1 MQENTPRSTF
11 RISGNNASATN
22 SKNEGI
28 VNNLSLKWK
37 ILLSVTLTC
46 ILAVI
51 VTTVVTVRA
60 GLATTEETIIEDTR
74 TLTQVLGASNVGAI
88 SFGDTT
94 TVTNSLEAL
103 TESERVLNAVIYS
116 SGKPFAWFVRG
127 QEGSELPG
135 DIPRTPRQTGMIE
148 QDGYIVMTEAIMDG
162 NNQIGSISARV
173 DMSEL
178 NNLVS
183 EAVADAVILI
193 IVISVIAASIAYLVQ
208 ASITKP
214 VNQVVRALRDISE
227 GEGDLTRRL
236 PVSGSDEIAELATCF
251 NTFVERLHSIIASV
265 ADTAQEVS
273 ENAHMVSQLSN
284 ENENAIKNQQA
295 EIEQVVVAIKQMAN
309 VVQDVTESVSET
321 AEKAHQADQSAANGK
336 QVVNATTRQIENL
349 ASEIRRAAEVIDRLN
364 KETVSIGSVL
374 DVIRGV
380 AEQTNLLALNA
391 AIEAARA
398 GEQGRGFAVVADEV
412 RTLASRTQS
421 STTEIQEMIE
431 RLQVGAKEAVE
442 MMAEGTSQAEASVE
456 KAGEATNSLV
466 DITELVSVIRDRTN
480 QVAVASEEQSSAT
493 QQIEGNID
501 SISQVALSTA
511 ESSSR
516 INSNTSS
523 LAETAERL
531 TGLVNRFKL

>member
-1 MQENTPRSTF
+1 M
-11 RISGNNASATN
+11 
-22 SKNEGI
+22 
-28 VNNLSLKWK
+28 NNLSLKWK
-37 ILLSVTLTC
+37 ILLSVTVTC
-46 ILAVI
+46 VIAVI
-51 VTTVVTVRA
+51 ATTIVTVRS
-60 GLATTEETIIEDTR
+60 GLATTEQTIIEDTR
-74 TLTQVLGASNVGAI
+74 TLVQVLGTSNIGAI
-88 SFGDTT
+88 SFDDTA
-94 TVTNSLEAL
+94 TVTSALEAL
-103 TESERVLNAVIYS
+103 TASERIENAVIYS
-116 SGKPFAWFVRG
+116 NGKPFSWFVRG
-127 QEGSELPG
+127 AEGSQFPSSL
-135 DIPRTPRQTGMIE
+135 PRQPRQPGLIE
-148 QDGYIVMTEAIMDG
+148 EEGYIIITAPIEDG
-162 NNQIGSISARV
+162 GSRIGTISTRV
-173 DMSEL
+173 NMSEL
-178 NNLVS
+178 DHL
-183 EAVADAVILI
+183 VADAMRDAIILI
-193 IVISVIAASIAYLVQ
+193 IVISVIAAGIAYLVQ
-208 ASITKP
+208 RSITKP

-284 ENENAIKNQQA
+284 ENESAIRNQQT

-321 AEKAHQADQSAANGK
+321 AEKSLQADNSAASGK
-336 QVVNATTRQIENL
+336 AVVNETTRQIENL
-349 ASEIRRAAEVIDRLN
+349 AAEIRRASEVIDRLN

-442 MMAEGTSQAEASVE
+442 MMAEGTTQAEASVE
-456 KAGEATNSLV
+456 KAGEATNSLE

-493 QQIEGNID
+493 QQISGNID

-523 LAETAERL
+523 LAEMAEKL
-531 TGLVNRFKL
+531 TSLVNRFKL

>member
-1 MQENTPRSTF
+1 M
-11 RISGNNASATN
+11 
-22 SKNEGI
+22 
-28 VNNLSLKWK
+28 NNLSLKWK
-37 ILLSVTLTC
+37 ILLSVTVTC

-60 GLATTEETIIEDTR
+60 GLATTEDTIIEDTR
-74 TLTQVLGASNVGAI
+74 TLTQVLGISNIGAI
-88 SFGDTT
+88 SFGDRT
-94 TVTNSLEAL
+94 TVKTSLEAL
-103 TESERVLNAVIYS
+103 TQSERIVNAVIYS
-116 SGKPFAWFVRG
+116 GGEPFAWYARDAESDALPRG
-127 QEGSELPG
+127 
-135 DIPRTPRQTGMIE
+135 IPRSPRDPGMVE
-148 QDGYIVMTEAIMDG
+148 QDGQIVMTEAIMDG
-162 NNQIGSISARV
+162 NTQIGSISARV
-173 DMSEL
+173 DMGEL
-178 NNLVS
+178 NNLVG
-183 EAVADAVILI
+183 EAVRDAIILI

-236 PVSGSDEIAELATCF
+236 PVSGTDEIAVLATCF
-251 NTFVERLHSIIASV
+251 NTFVERLHSIISSV

-273 ENAHMVSQLSN
+273 ENVHMVSQLSN
-284 ENENAIKNQQA
+284 ENESAIRNQQA

-349 ASEIRRAAEVIDRLN
+349 AAEIRRAAEVIDQLN

-431 RLQVGAKEAVE
+431 RLQVGAKKAVE
-442 MMAEGTSQAEASVE
+442 MMAEGTTQAEASVE
-456 KAGEATNSLV
+456 KAGEATSSLV

-493 QQIEGNID
+493 KQIEGNID

>member
-1 MQENTPRSTF
+1 
-11 RISGNNASATN
+11 
-22 SKNEGI
+22 

-74 TLTQVLGASNVGAI
+74 TLTQVLGTSNIGAI
-88 SFGDTT
+88 SFGDST
-94 TVTNSLEAL
+94 TVKASLEAL
-103 TESERVLNAVIYS
+103 TESERILNAVIYS
-116 SGKPFAWFVRG
+116 NGEPFAWFVRNADG
-127 QEGSELPG
+127 DQLPS
-135 DIPRTPRQTGMIE
+135 DIPRSPRQAGMLE
-148 QDGYIVMTEAIMDG
+148 LDGDIVMTESIMDG
-162 NNQIGSISARV
+162 DNRIGTIAARV

-178 NNLVS
+178 DNLVG
-183 EAVADAVILI
+183 EAVGDAVILI
-193 IVISVIAASIAYLVQ
+193 IVISIIAASIAYLVQ

-523 LAETAERL
+523 LAETAEKL
-531 TGLVNRFKL
+531 TSLVNRFKL

>member
-1 MQENTPRSTF
+1 M
-11 RISGNNASATN
+11 
-22 SKNEGI
+22 
-28 VNNLSLKWK
+28 NNLSLKWK
-37 ILLSVTLTC
+37 ILLSVTVTC
-46 ILAVI
+46 VLAVI
-51 VTTVVTVRA
+51 VTTVVTARS

-74 TLTQVLGASNVGAI
+74 TLTRVLGTSNIGAI
-88 SFGDTT
+88 SFNDTA
-94 TVTNSLEAL
+94 TVSASLEAL
-103 TESERVLNAVIYS
+103 EASERITNAVIYTGS
-116 SGKPFAWFVRG
+116 TPFAWYVRG
-127 QEGSELPG
+127 EQSRSSDLPSSIPSSPRATGTVYDGS
-135 DIPRTPRQTGMIE
+135 DII
-148 QDGYIVMTEAIMDG
+148 ITEAIRDG
-162 NNQIGSISARV
+162 NTQIGVISARV

-178 NNLVS
+178 TDIIG
-183 EAVADAVILI
+183 EAVRDAVVLI
-193 IVISVIAASIAYLVQ
+193 IIISIVAASIAFFVQ

-251 NTFVERLHSIIASV
+251 NTFVERLHSIISSV
-265 ADTAQEVS
+265 ATTSQEVS

-284 ENENAIKNQQA
+284 ENERAIKNQQS

-321 AEKAHQADQSAANGK
+321 AEKALQADQSASSGK
-336 QVVNATTRQIENL
+336 NVVNATTHQIENL
-349 ASEIRRAAEVIDRLN
+349 AAEIRRASDVIDRLN

-442 MMAEGTSQAEASVE
+442 MMAEGTTQAEASVT
-456 KAGEATNSLV
+456 KAGEATSSLE

-501 SISQVALSTA
+501 SISQVAVSTA

-523 LAETAERL
+523 LAEMAEKL
-531 TGLVNRFKL
+531 TSLVGRFKL